1 MINPTTVDIAAGGL
15 LEHRSGDELRIAV
28 VYRPKHDDW
37 TLPKGHLD
45 PGETLEQAALRE
57 VEEETGCR
65 GEIVEIVQPNAYL
78 VKKRPK
84 IVAYYRIKLVGSPDF
99 RPNDEVSEMLWL
111 TPGEAVDKL
120 TYEVDRD
127 LVSRTYAS

>member
-1 MINPTTVDIAAGGL
+1 MSEPVTVDIAAGGL
-15 LEHRSGDELRIAV
+15 LEHRTGDELHIAV

-57 VEEETGCR
+57 VEEETGCH
-65 GEIVEIVQPNAYL
+65 GEIIEIVQPNAYL

-84 IVAYYRIKLVGSPDF
+84 IVVYYRIKLVGSPDF
-99 RPNDEVSEMLWL
+99 TPNDEVSEMLWL

-120 TYEVDRD
+120 TYQVDRD
-127 LVSRTYAS
+127 LVSRTYLG